1 MDRTIKFRAWDTKL
15 QRWNLS
21 VEIDCFG
28 NIQEYKYNGSAF
40 YQKYYSDYECST
52 DLEEGNKRFIL
63 VQFTGLYDCEGKE
76 VFEGDILEV
85 TSNNDGQK
93 YITTFKVN
101 LINGLY
107 IDNLSLCMDMCLY
120 DYGITSSNCKVIG
133 NLYEHPN
140 LLNNE

>member
-1 MDRTIKFRAWDTKL
+1 MKQIKFRAWDNGWKEIVYPDIIYHNINLGITIHKAFRTDSGDTYFPL
-15 QRWNLS
+15 QENL
-21 VEIDCFG
+21 
-28 NIQEYKYNGSAF
+28 
-40 YQKYYSDYECST
+40 T
-52 DLEEGNKRFIL
+52 LM
-63 VQFTGLYDCEGKE
+63 QFTGLLDCEGKE
-76 VFEGDILEV
+76 VYEGDILEV

-133 NLYEHPN
+133 NLYEHPQ
-140 LLNNE
+140 LLNND

>member
-1 MDRTIKFRAWDTKL
+1 MMNAYDDNNFA
-15 QRWNLS
+15 
-21 VEIDCFG
+21 G
-28 NIQEYKYNGSAF
+28 
-40 YQKYYSDYECST
+40 
-52 DLEEGNKRFIL
+52 EGETL
-63 VQFTGLYDCEGKE
+63 MQFTGLLDCEGKE

>member
-1 MDRTIKFRAWDTKL
+1 MDRAIKFRFWRDNKMQIAHTMNAYDD
-15 QRWNLS
+15 NN
-21 VEIDCFG
+21 FAG
-28 NIQEYKYNGSAF
+28 
-40 YQKYYSDYECST
+40 
-52 DLEEGNKRFIL
+52 EGETL
-63 VQFTGLYDCEGKE
+63 MQFTGLLDCEGKE